1 MISKSI
7 LKQYIDLQEEIKEVN
22 ERITK
27 SKNRISEIEKEID
40 KLKCNKKMIQ
50 KRKEDFFTD
59 DILIPETDIMIENLI
74 IFKSLYI
81 DRIFTLNTLIEKI
94 SIQIRE
100 IKEFEQSINDYF
112 IKKIFD
118 LRIPCSGVDFHRPDR
133 RRDRDDCRLCRPRH
147 LLLPGV
153 QRQGEGYCA
162 DRLAPVPEVSAAGS
176 V

>member
-1 MISKSI
+1 MISKSV

-74 IFKSLYI
+74 LFKSLYI

-118 LRIPCSGVDFHRPDR
+118 LRIK
-133 RRDRDDCRLCRPRH
+133 
-147 LLLPGV
+147 
-153 QRQGEGYCA
+153 QGYTWKI
-162 DRLAPVPEVSAAGS
+162 VSAKMGTVNSEENLRSMFNRYLKKAG
-176 V
+176 VM

>member
-1 MISKSI
+1 MISKSV

-74 IFKSLYI
+74 LFKSLYI

-100 IKEFEQSINDYF
+100 IKEFEQSIDDYF

-118 LRIPCSGVDFHRPDR
+118 LRIK
-133 RRDRDDCRLCRPRH
+133 
-147 LLLPGV
+147 
-153 QRQGEGYCA
+153 QGYTWKI
-162 DRLAPVPEVSAAGS
+162 VSAKMGTVNSEENLRSMFNRYLKKAG
-176 V
+176 VM

>member
-1 MISKSI
+1 MISKSV

-74 IFKSLYI
+74 LFKSLYI
-81 DRIFTLNTLIEKI
+81 DRIFTLKTLIEKI

-100 IKEFEQSINDYF
+100 IKEFEQSIDGYF

-118 LRIPCSGVDFHRPDR
+118 LRIK
-133 RRDRDDCRLCRPRH
+133 
-147 LLLPGV
+147 
-153 QRQGEGYCA
+153 QGYTWKI
-162 DRLAPVPEVSAAGS
+162 VSAKMGTVNSEENLRSMFNRYLKKAG
-176 V
+176 VM

>member
-1 MISKSI
+1 MISKSV

-74 IFKSLYI
+74 LFKSLYI

-118 LRIPCSGVDFHRPDR
+118 LRIK
-133 RRDRDDCRLCRPRH
+133 
-147 LLLPGV
+147 
-153 QRQGEGYCA
+153 QGYTWKI
-162 DRLAPVPEVSAAGS
+162 VSAKMGTVNSEENLRSMFNRYLKKAGAM
-176 V
+176 

>member
-1 MISKSI
+1 MISKSV

-74 IFKSLYI
+74 LFKPLYI

-94 SIQIRE
+94 FIQIRE
-100 IKEFEQSINDYF
+100 IKEFEQSIDDYF

-118 LRIPCSGVDFHRPDR
+118 LRIK
-133 RRDRDDCRLCRPRH
+133 
-147 LLLPGV
+147 
-153 QRQGEGYCA
+153 QGYTWKI
-162 DRLAPVPEVSAAGS
+162 VSAKMGTVNSEENLRSMFNRYLKKAG
-176 V
+176 VM

>member
-1 MISKSI
+1 MISKTV

-74 IFKSLYI
+74 LFKSLYI

-100 IKEFEQSINDYF
+100 IKEFEQSIDDYF

-118 LRIPCSGVDFHRPDR
+118 LRIK
-133 RRDRDDCRLCRPRH
+133 
-147 LLLPGV
+147 
-153 QRQGEGYCA
+153 QGYTWKI
-162 DRLAPVPEVSAAGS
+162 VSAKMGTVNSEENLRSMFNRYLKKAG
-176 V
+176 VM